1 MSTTPPA
8 TPAATSVITA
18 TERAQVEAANASGR
32 QPVVFVHGLWL
43 LPSSWDAWREHFESL
58 GYATLAPGWPDDP
71 ETVEEARAHP
81 EVFAGKTVG
90 QVTDHVA
97 DVIRLLDREPVVIG
111 HSFGGL
117 ITQKLAGQGL
127 ARASVAVDPAPFRG
141 VLPLPVSAL
150 RASSPVLINPA
161 NYNRH
166 VSLTFDQYR
175 YAFANAVSAE
185 EAADLYRTY
194 PVAAPGRPLFQ
205 AATANLNPRT
215 EASVDTGQPRPR
227 PAPRHQRREGPH
239 RAVGHRARLLQASA
253 EEPRPHRDHRDPGAW
268 ALARRR
274 QRLARGRR
282 RCRRLPRPPRRRA
295 RRSPGS
301 SPGSSTRRS
310 PLTPEAPRGQ
320 PIR

>member
-1 MSTTPPA
+1 MSSS
-8 TPAATSVITA
+8 PAATTTSVITA

-43 LPSSWDAWREHFESL
+43 LPSSWDAWRERRVAEGL
-58 GYATLAPGWPDDP
+58 EVLAPGWPDDP

-117 ITQKLAGQGL
+117 ITQKLAGLGL
-127 ARASVAVDPAPFRG
+127 ARASVAIDPAPFRG

-150 RASSPVLINPA
+150 RASSPVLTNPA

-205 AATANLNPRT
+205 AATANVNPRT
-215 EASVDTGQPRPR
+215 EASVDTANPDRGPLLVISGEKDHTVPWAIAHASYKRQQKNAGPTEIIEIPGRGHSLVVDSGWR
-227 PAPRHQRREGPH
+227 EVADTAAAFLTRHG
-239 RAVGHRARLLQASA
+239 V
-253 EEPRPHRDHRDPGAW
+253 
-268 ALARRR
+268 
-274 QRLARGRR
+274 
-282 RCRRLPRPPRRRA
+282 
-295 RRSPGS
+295 SPD
-301 SPGSSTRRS
+301 
-310 PLTPEAPRGQ
+310 A
-320 PIR
+320 

>member
-1 MSTTPPA
+1 MSTPPS
-8 TPAATSVITA
+8 PSATSVITA

-43 LPSSWDAWREHFESL
+43 LASSWDAWREHFESL

-90 QVTDHVA
+90 QVTDHIA
-97 DVIRLLDREPVVIG
+97 DVIRLLDRAPIVIG

-117 ITQKLAGQGL
+117 ITQKLAGLGL
-127 ARASVAVDPAPFRG
+127 ARAAVAIDPAPFRG
-141 VLPLPVSAL
+141 VLPLPLSAL
-150 RASSPVLINPA
+150 RASSPVLTNPA
-161 NYNRH
+161 NYNRQ

-205 AATANLNPRT
+205 AATANVNPRT
-215 EASVDTGQPRPR
+215 EASVDTANPDRGPLLVISGEKDHIVPWAIAHASYKRQLKNTGPTEIIELPGRG
-227 PAPRHQRREGPH
+227 HSLVVDSGWREV
-239 RAVGHRARLLQASA
+239 ADTAAA
-253 EEPRPHRDHRDPGAW
+253 F
-268 ALARRR
+268 LARHG
-274 QRLARGRR
+274 A
-282 RCRRLPRPPRRRA
+282 
-295 RRSPGS
+295 
-301 SPGSSTRRS
+301 
-310 PLTPEAPRGQ
+310 APDA
-320 PIR
+320 

>member
-8 TPAATSVITA
+8 TPGATSVITA
-18 TERAQVEAANASGR
+18 AERAQVEAANASGR

-43 LPSSWDAWREHFESL
+43 LPSSGDAWREHVESL

-71 ETVEEARAHP
+71 DTVEEARAHP
-81 EVFAGKTVG
+81 EVFAGKSIG
-90 QVTDHVA
+90 QVTDHAA
-97 DVIRLLDREPVVIG
+97 DVIRLLDRAPVVIG

-127 ARASVAVDPAPFRG
+127 ARAAVAIDPAPFRG
-141 VLPLPVSAL
+141 VLPLPWSAL
-150 RASSPVLINPA
+150 RASSPVLTNPA

-166 VSLTFDQYR
+166 VSLTFDQFR

-215 EASVDTGQPRPR
+215 EARVDTDHPERGPLLVVSGEKDHIVPWAIAHASYKRQLKN
-227 PAPRHQRREGPH
+227 PASTEIIEMPGRGHSLVVDSGWREV
-239 RAVGHRARLLQASA
+239 ADTAAA
-253 EEPRPHRDHRDPGAW
+253 F
-268 ALARRR
+268 LARHG
-274 QRLARGRR
+274 A
-282 RCRRLPRPPRRRA
+282 
-295 RRSPGS
+295 
-301 SPGSSTRRS
+301 
-310 PLTPEAPRGQ
+310 APDA
-320 PIR
+320 